1 MLGINIEWISKPAKI
16 CKIQMSRVFLC
27 IVVGVVVLCAK
38 CCSAAQFV
46 CMLFQY
52 RHRISNNL
60 KIFVQHLNVAT
71 IPFQLYFNF
80 NKAFC
85 DYSAFPNFQIVYP
98 FRINQVV
105 RFSHKFFFHFIFAF
119 FEIITWH
126 FARCF
131 QSFDTWFVLFES
143 FAHDDCQ
150 IIFNVLRQQPQLAK
164 WIVVWAFIMWE
175 NASIWESFMVFIDV
189 QP

>member
-1 MLGINIEWISKPAKI
+1 
-16 CKIQMSRVFLC
+16 MSFCVLLVLLC
-27 IVVGVVVLCAK
+27 CAK

-60 KIFVQHLNVAT
+60 KIFVQLLNVST

-105 RFSHKFFFHFIFAF
+105 RFSRNFFFHFIFAF
-119 FEIITWH
+119 FEITLLLH
-126 FARCF
+126 VAFK
-131 QSFDTWFVLFES
+131 VLTLDLCCLNLL
-143 FAHDDCQ
+143 HTM
-150 IIFNVLRQQPQLAK
+150 
-164 WIVVWAFIMWE
+164 IVKLFLMFCV
-175 NASIWESFMVFIDV
+175 NSRS
-189 QP
+189 

>member
-1 MLGINIEWISKPAKI
+1 MNFKT
-16 CKIQMSRVFLC
+16 CKNLQNTNVSCLFMCCCAV
-27 IVVGVVVLCAK
+27 CAK

-60 KIFVQHLNVAT
+60 KIFVQLLNVAT

-98 FRINQVV
+98 FRISQVV
-105 RFSHKFFFHFIFAF
+105 RFSREFFSFYFCIPQNNNMAFCTLLSKF
-119 FEIITWH
+119 WH
-126 FARCF
+126 LIC
-131 QSFDTWFVLFES
+131 
-143 FAHDDCQ
+143 
-150 IIFNVLRQQPQLAK
+150 
-164 WIVVWAFIMWE
+164 VVWIFCKRWLS
-175 NASIWESFMVFIDV
+175 NYF
-189 QP
+189 

>member
-60 KIFVQHLNVAT
+60 KIFVQLLNVAT

-105 RFSHKFFFHFIFAF
+105 RFSHKFLFSFYFCILRNNNMAF
-119 FEIITWH
+119 CTLLSKFWH
-126 FARCF
+126 LIC
-131 QSFDTWFVLFES
+131 
-143 FAHDDCQ
+143 
-150 IIFNVLRQQPQLAK
+150 
-164 WIVVWAFIMWE
+164 VVWIFCTRWLS
-175 NASIWESFMVFIDV
+175 NYF
-189 QP
+189 